1 MSDSNVA
8 VKNGPTTSNPAGAV
22 GSRAASAAS
31 SSAVAAGGDT
41 GIATARGDRNEQREL
56 ATVTPAVDVVED
68 ATGLTLWVDMPG
80 VPKDA
85 IELKLDGD
93 TLSITGDI
101 AVVDAPGLQPVYA
114 ELRAGRYQ
122 RVFTLS
128 RELEASRIEA
138 SNKDGVLQ
146 LRIPKSQDAQPRRIE
161 VRAA

>member
-1 MSDSNVA
+1 MNDSSLA
-8 VKNGPTTSNPAGAV
+8 VQHGTSNPATTV
-22 GSRAASAAS
+22 GSKGSTPS
-31 SSAVAAGGDT
+31 TSTSVAAGGDK
-41 GIATARGDRNEQREL
+41 GIATQRGDRDEREL

-93 TLSITGDI
+93 TLSISGDI
-101 AVVDAPGLQPVYA
+101 AVVDAPGMQPLYA